1 MRDNSIKALEY
12 TMGQL
17 EKEWER
23 SGRPH
28 RSYELDIVELRDLY
42 QVVSAEIFARVEA
55 MKACD
60 EISFKESLE
69 VSHTNNILL
78 RIARVAAKE
87 ISKAEKRNRVFGL
100 LILDKEEAKLYEMLQ
115 KE

>member
-23 SGRPH
+23 SGRAH
-28 RSYELDIVELRDLY
+28 KSYELDIVELRDLY
-42 QVVSAEIFARVEA
+42 QQVSDEIFARVES
-55 MKACD
+55 MKACE
-60 EISFKESLE
+60 EISFKESVE
-69 VSHTNNILL
+69 ASHTNHILL
-78 RIARVAAKE
+78 RIARVVAKE
-87 ISKAEKRNRVFGL
+87 ISRTEKKGRVFGM

-115 KE
+115 EE

>member
-17 EKEWER
+17 EKEWGR

-42 QVVSAEIFARVEA
+42 QVVSAEIFARVES
-55 MKACD
+55 MKACE
-60 EISFKESLE
+60 EISFKESVE
-69 VSHTNNILL
+69 ISHTNHILL
-78 RIARVAAKE
+78 RIAKAVAKE
-87 ISKAEKRNRVFGL
+87 ISKAEKKNRVFGL

-115 KE
+115 EE

>member
-55 MKACD
+55 MKACED
-60 EISFKESLE
+60 VSFKESLE
-69 VSHTNNILL
+69 VSHILL
-78 RIARVAAKE
+78 RIARAAAKE
-87 ISKAEKRNRVFGL
+87 ISKAEKRSRVFGL

>member
-23 SGRPH
+23 SGRLH
-28 RSYELDIVELRDLY
+28 RTYELDIVELRDLY
-42 QVVSAEIFARVEA
+42 QLVSAELFARVESL
-55 MKACD
+55 KACE
-60 EISFKESLE
+60 EISFKESVE
-69 VSHTNNILL
+69 ESHVNHILL
-78 RIARVAAKE
+78 RLARIVAKE
-87 ISKAEKRNRVFGL
+87 ISRTEKKGRVFGV
-100 LILDKEEAKLYEMLQ
+100 IMLDKEEAKLYEMLQ